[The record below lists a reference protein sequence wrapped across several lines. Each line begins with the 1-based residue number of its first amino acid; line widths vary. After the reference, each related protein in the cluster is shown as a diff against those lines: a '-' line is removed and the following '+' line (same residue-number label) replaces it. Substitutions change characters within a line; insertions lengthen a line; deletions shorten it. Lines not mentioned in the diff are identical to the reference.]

1 LARIRVLVVDDSA
14 LMRRIISDL
23 LNSDPELEVIATAR
37 NGKEALEKVAQLR
50 PDAVTLDVEMPVMDG
65 LTTLKELM
73 KVCPTPVVV
82 LSSLTQEGT
91 EITVKAL
98 QLGAVDFVPKPSGSI
113 SLDLQKVK
121 EELIQKVKVAARVR
135 PSPLHPPRL
144 ALSPSKRKEEGLKQL
159 PPKKLVLVGTS
170 TGGPRALSEVL
181 TKLPGNIP
189 AALLIVQHMPAG
201 FTRSLAERLDHLSEL
216 RVKEAEDRER
226 VVSGTAYIAPGDYH
240 LKVEAVPPSRQPL
253 LRLTK
258 EPPVNGHRPSVDV
271 LMKSAAQAGCW
282 ELIGVVL
289 TGMGSD
295 GCDGMR
301 EIKAHHGKTIAE
313 DESTAVVFGM
323 PKAAIEAGVV
333 DRVVPL
339 PLIAKEIVKMLEEE
353 F

>member
-1 LARIRVLVVDDSA
+1 MARIKVLVVDDSA

-37 NGKEALEKVAQLR
+37 NGKEAIEKVSQLC
-50 PDAVTLDVEMPVMDG
+50 PDVVTLDVEMPVMDG
-65 LTTLKELM
+65 LTALKEIM
-73 KVCPTPVVV
+73 KVCPTPVVM
-82 LSSLTQEGT
+82 LSSLTQEGA

-121 EELIQKVKVAARVR
+121 DELNRKVKVAARVR
-135 PSPLHPPRL
+135 PSRLYLTQL
-144 ALSPSKRKEEGLKQL
+144 ALPLLKRKEKDLEKP
-159 PPKKLVLVGTS
+159 PPKKLVLIGTS
-170 TGGPRALSEVL
+170 TGGPKALSEVL
-181 TKLPGNIP
+181 SKLPGNIP
-189 AALLIVQHMPAG
+189 AALLIVQHMPPG

-216 RVKEAEDRER
+216 RVKEAEDGEK

-240 LKVEAVPPSRQPL
+240 LKVEAVPPGKQPR

-258 EPPVNGHRPSVDV
+258 EPPLNGHRPSVDV
-271 LMKSAAQAGCW
+271 LMKSAVQAGCW

-295 GCDGMR
+295 GCEGMK

-313 DESTAVVFGM
+313 DESTAIVFGM
-323 PKAAIEAGVV
+323 PRAAIEAGVV

-339 PLIAKEIVKMLEEE
+339 PLISREIVKMLE
-353 F
+353 